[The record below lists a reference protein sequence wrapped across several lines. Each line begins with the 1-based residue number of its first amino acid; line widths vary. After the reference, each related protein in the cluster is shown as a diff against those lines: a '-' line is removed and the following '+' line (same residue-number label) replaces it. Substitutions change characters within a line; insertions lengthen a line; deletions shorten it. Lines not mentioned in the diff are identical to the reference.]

1 MYNIVMSKNRLR
13 PKLIHIYLH
22 EVEDKFL
29 KNYAEKNYLTVAELF
44 RGWLHE
50 VMKREGYEIQEP
62 SLPELSNTKKGV
74 KR

>member
-1 MYNIVMSKNRLR
+1 MSKNRLR

-22 EVEDKFL
+22 EDEDKFL
-29 KNYAEKNYLTVAELF
+29 RNYAEKNYLTVAELF

-50 VMKREGYEIQEP
+50 VMKREGDEIQEP